1 MVSQGFS
8 VHYCPLDYLGTKT
21 QGTIAAIRNKDEKV
35 VKKLLAMGVH
45 TGMQITLEQRF
56 PSFVIKVGRTR
67 IAIDKK
73 IANSIKVKVV
83 STTRA

>member
-8 VHYCPLDYLGTKT
+8 VHYCPLDRLGTKT
-21 QGTIAAIRNKDEKV
+21 QGTIAAIRNKDEKI

-56 PSFVIKVGRTR
+56 PSFAIRVGRTR
-67 IAIDKK
+67 IAIDKD
-73 IANSIKVKVV
+73 IANSIKVRVV
-83 STTRA
+83 SH

>member
-1 MVSQGFS
+1 MVSQSFS
-8 VHYCPLDYLGTKT
+8 VHYCPLDYLGSKT

-45 TGMQITLEQRF
+45 TGMHITLEQRF
-56 PSFVIKVGRTR
+56 PSFVIRVGRTR
-67 IAIDKK
+67 IAIDKN

-83 STTRA
+83 SR

>member
-1 MVSQGFS
+1 MVSQSFS
-8 VHYCPLDYLGTKT
+8 VHYCPLDYLGNKT

-45 TGMQITLEQRF
+45 TGMHITLEQRF
-56 PSFVIKVGRTR
+56 PAFVIRVGRTR
-67 IAIDKK
+67 IAIDKN

-83 STTRA
+83 SR